1 MITGEA
7 RAGATTVTGSEMTAE
22 TGTVVVVIKEAEVA
36 VEIASEGMIS

>member
-7 RAGATTVTGSEMTAE
+7 RAGATTVTGSNDRRDRDR
-22 TGTVVVVIKEAEVA
+22 GGLIKEAEVA